1 MTKDKEGEIAYF
13 DKKGGYNID
22 SNYRD
27 AQRTGVQLATK
38 NIYVN
43 VDGVYEITP
52 SQVEKSLQEACD
64 MITEYCGG
72 KLDLFGVESAS

>member
-13 DKKGGYNID
+13 DKNGGYNID

-43 VDGVYEITP
+43 VDGVYEIAP
-52 SQVEKSLQEACD
+52 SQVEKSLQYD
-64 MITEYCGG
+64 KI
-72 KLDLFGVESAS
+72 